1 MGIMH
6 QTDSDFYLFSTNSPA
21 MLVGSPGGQ
30 KRLYNRSAGQMQ
42 ADKEGVRPEKE
53 KEKEPAGPSVIH
65 WLRD

>member
-1 MGIMH
+1 
-6 QTDSDFYLFSTNSPA
+6 
-21 MLVGSPGGQ
+21 
-30 KRLYNRSAGQMQ
+30 MQ